1 MTVVNP
7 KSISG
12 INSITMA
19 SGSDNLLTIHT
30 TNTTERVRV
39 NSDGDVIVG
48 SGITVSPD
56 GDIFATGVTTST
68 TFVGALTGN
77 VTGNVTGNISGGTVA
92 GSTGTFTGD
101 VDIADKII
109 HTGDTNTTI
118 RFPSADTITAETGG
132 TERLR
137 INSTGQTI
145 VGDSVTQLTTS
156 SERPFQVHSI
166 NGPKIAIGRN
176 DTSISDGNT
185 IGGIEFYG
193 NDNNGTFVN
202 TASIIVDADGAHGDN
217 DKPTRMLFYTTADG
231 GSSATE
237 RLRITSGGDVGIG
250 DNNPSIRLTVVD
262 SGTENLVRLGRSDG
276 SSHGSH
282 TVNIKTSKDF
292 YHNFKMEASSYDLDC
307 YNGSS
312 MIDALSIDTN
322 GQVVVQSGDL
332 RFGSAGSG
340 IVLGNTS
347 NADANTLDDYEEGTF
362 TPTLGATSSD
372 PTVSSYS
379 GQTGRYTKIGNV
391 VNLFLFLDIGAG
403 NITAAGSGDGVIRG
417 LPFTIDST
425 DSNDQNGAAMIN
437 FAQLPN
443 SFSTGRNDIRFKFT
457 AGDDK
462 IRIHQYASDNPQV
475 QTGLGSGQIA
485 NGNRFKIGLVAVYRT
500 TQ

>member
-12 INSITMA
+12 INSITTG

-30 TNTTERVRV
+30 SDASSTERVRI
-39 NSDGDVIVG
+39 NSSGDVIVG

-56 GDIFATGVTTST
+56 GDIFATGVTTAT
-68 TFVGALTGN
+68 TFVGA

-92 GSTGTFTGD
+92 GSTGTFSGAVSGTTGTFSGAVSGTTGTFSAAVSGTTGTFTGD

-109 HTGDTNTTI
+109 HTGDTNTAI

-193 NDNNGTFVN
+193 NDANGTFVN

-237 RLRITSGGDVGIG
+237 RVRIDSAGRVGIKNTNMSSFNTG
-250 DNNPSIRLTVVD
+250 MDD
-262 SGTENLVRLGRSDG
+262 LVIG
-276 SSHGSH
+276 
-282 TVNIKTSKDF
+282 
-292 YHNFKMEASSYDLDC
+292 
-307 YNGSS
+307 NGVS
-312 MIDALSIDTN
+312 
-322 GQVVVQSGDL
+322 
-332 RFGSAGSG
+332 
-340 IVLGNTS
+340 NTS
-347 NADANTLDDYEEGTF
+347 PGMTIFSHATDIGTISFRDSADTGISGLIQYRHLESPPYMKFMVEGTQRMSITTHGGIAFNSDTAAANTLDDYEEGSW
-362 TPTLGATSSD
+362 TPTFNSNSNGGTFPVSTYIRIGRLVSISFHATVGGGND
-372 PTVSSYS
+372 TS
-379 GQTGRYTKIGNV
+379 GFKV
-391 VNLFLFLDIGAG
+391 F
-403 NITAAGSGDGVIRG
+403 G
-417 LPFTIDST
+417 LPFSPDKNGVAPVSTNCNIPCHCRIFDSSNRMEVHKF
-425 DSNDQNGAAMIN
+425 DSSDVTYQNLSDKFIMIN
-437 FAQLPN
+437 A
-443 SFSTGRNDIRFKFT
+443 TYRC
-457 AGDDK
+457 
-462 IRIHQYASDNPQV
+462 NP
-475 QTGLGSGQIA
+475 
-485 NGNRFKIGLVAVYRT
+485 
-500 TQ
+500 